1 MQKKG
6 SVLLPVVFFLSLI
19 FTFLGP
25 AYAQKLL
32 VPYPS
37 LGGTSLTL
45 WVTHEAGLFRKYGLD
60 VELVF
65 MGGGGRTVRTLIAGQ
80 SHIASIDPAALALAA
95 AAGSD
100 VTIIAAMTSTLP
112 YFLVVRPEIKTKEDL
127 KGKKVA
133 VSGFGGASDFVTRLA
148 LEGLGLVPDKDVV
161 IIQVGEVPTRLM
173 ALESG
178 TVHAT
183 VLVPPAH
190 LLAKKKGFSVLV
202 DIAGLGLQ
210 IPNAAVGTTRT
221 YVSSHRDTVRRF
233 LMAYLEGVKVMK
245 SDAELSMKVL
255 SKYSRTTDRES
266 LSTAYEIYAKVNP
279 ERPYV
284 DPASIKKIL
293 DFFSKRRPEMASLKP
308 EDIVD
313 MSLLRE
319 IDRAGFI
326 DSLYKK

>member
-1 MQKKG
+1 MQHKG
-6 SVLLPVVFFLSLI
+6 LVVPALVLILSSILP
-19 FTFLGP
+19 FLGS
-25 AYAQKLL
+25 AYAQKLV

-37 LGGTSLTL
+37 LGGTSLSL
-45 WVTHEAGLFRKYGLD
+45 WVAHEAGLFRKHGLD

-65 MGGGGRTVRTLIAGQ
+65 MGGGGRTIRALVAGQ

-112 YFLVVRPEIKTKEDL
+112 YLLVVRPEIKTKEDL

-202 DIAGLGLQ
+202 DIAGLGLK
-210 IPNAAVGTTRT
+210 IPNAALGTTRT

-233 LMAYLEGVKVMK
+233 LMAFLEGVKVMK
-245 SDAELSMKVL
+245 SDADLAMRVL
-255 SKYSRTTDRES
+255 SKYSRTTDKES
-266 LSTAYEIYAKVNP
+266 LSAAYEIYAKVNP

-284 DPASIKKIL
+284 ELASMKKIL
-293 DFFSKRRPEMASLKP
+293 DFFSKRRPEMANLKP

-313 MSLLRE
+313 MSTLRE
-319 IDRAGFI
+319 IDRSGFI